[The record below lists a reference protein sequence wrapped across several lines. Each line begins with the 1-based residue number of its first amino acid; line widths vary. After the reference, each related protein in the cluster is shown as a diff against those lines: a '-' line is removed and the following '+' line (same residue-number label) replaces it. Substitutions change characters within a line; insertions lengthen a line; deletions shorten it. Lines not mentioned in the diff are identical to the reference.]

1 MVRKLLSAAGSRGLR
16 ELPLVVGIVLG
27 LGRLW
32 RDGGW
37 MQPGW
42 HPAGFDAREHL
53 QSAWLA
59 AHHVEVGFPI
69 FRAATWPW
77 AAGTLGERF
86 GYVTAAQVL
95 SSAGVLG
102 IVVGAGLLAR
112 ALGGAWSGG
121 TAALLVSAA
130 PPLLLASRWTTPY
143 PSVAGLVAL
152 CLGAGAIAA
161 RSGSA
166 VAAGLAALL
175 GGVATAA
182 DDRALLPVAGAL
194 LAALTGLL
202 QVPSRARGALLV
214 LALALAAVGP
224 ALESRVA
231 VVPQAPLEWRMK
243 MQRSNDLRAIEGSG
257 RAALAAACREE
268 PREATPT
275 LAALRRPCGTAFRET
290 NLLALMALVP
300 VPPAWLLACAA
311 ICLLPARRWRSAPL
325 ASAALVGPTLAGLG
339 LLVHWLNLSD
349 RYVLSSLVVLAALP
363 PVAAARLASW
373 APGRLAAPAAG
384 VGCLVVLAVL
394 GRHGLPPAPR
404 GEAAD
409 DPRSWAIVSELRAR
423 VPREAPLL
431 DCSGRGFAS
440 ALLPDLHGQTAA
452 QLSMTDYR
460 PCARWVEEA
469 PAEAWVVTGSICAA
483 GPGCTSCEDYVAP
496 PLSMACRR
504 SAAEGCA
511 GLDSAGLV
519 RLGWVREVRTPGAS
533 SCTEA
538 AALWRRL
545 SVAAPA
551 TAPAAPATTPAGPVT
566 APAGSPP

>member
-1 MVRKLLSAAGSRGLR
+1 MVRKLLSAAGTRGLR
-16 ELPLVVGIVLG
+16 ELPLAVGIALG
-27 LGRLW
+27 LARLW
-32 RDGGW
+32 RDGSW

-77 AAGTLGERF
+77 AAGMLGEAW

-95 SSAGVLG
+95 SSAGVAG

-121 TAALLVSAA
+121 AAALLVSAA

-143 PSVAGLVAL
+143 PSVAGLLAL

-166 VAAGLAALL
+166 LAAGLAALL

-182 DDRALLPVAGAL
+182 DDRALIPVVGSL

-202 QVPSRARGALLV
+202 QVPSRARGVLLV

-224 ALESRVA
+224 AFEARVA
-231 VVPQAPLEWRMK
+231 VVPQAPLEWRVK
-243 MQRSNDLRAIEGSG
+243 MQRSNDLRSIEGSG
-257 RAALAAACREE
+257 RKGLAEACKEE

-275 LAALRRPCGTAFRET
+275 LAALRGPCGTAFRET

-300 VPPAWLLACAA
+300 VPPAWLLACVA
-311 ICLLPARRWRSAPL
+311 ICLLPARRWQAAPL
-325 ASAALVGPTLAGLG
+325 ASVALLGPTVAVLAV
-339 LLVHWLNLSD
+339 LLHWVNLSD
-349 RYVLSSLVVLAALP
+349 RYVLSSLAVLAALP

-373 APGRLAAPAAG
+373 APGRLAGPASAG
-384 VGCLVVLAVL
+384 LCILVLGVL

-404 GEAAD
+404 GESAD
-409 DPRSWAIVSELRAR
+409 DPRSWAIVPELRAR
-423 VPREAPLL
+423 VPSEAPLL
-431 DCSGRGFAS
+431 DCSGRGFAP

-469 PAEAWVVTGSICAA
+469 PVEAWVVTGSICAP

-496 PLSMACRR
+496 PLSMGCRR
-504 SAAEGCA
+504 GAVEGCA
-511 GLDSAGLV
+511 GLDAAGLL
-519 RLGWVREVRTPGAS
+519 RLGWVRDVGTPGAS
-533 SCTEA
+533 NCTEA
-538 AALWRRL
+538 AALWRRAQ
-545 SVAAPA
+545 VG
-551 TAPAAPATTPAGPVT
+551 TTSGV
-566 APAGSPP
+566 SP